1 MTDSLTA
8 TDLRDRIDDGTNFE
22 LVDTRLADD
31 FAGWHIDGAVNYPY
45 KPGDDFDLETF
56 KAETGVSED
65 DTVYTICAKGISS
78 DDFADVLHEHG
89 FDDVTVVSDGME
101 GWSAVYDVVEIPTA
115 SDGVEILQI
124 QRRAKGCLGYLVG
137 DVESREAAV
146 VDASR
151 HTDEFVAAADDRGYT
166 ITHVFDTHVHADHV
180 SGGRTLADE
189 VGATY
194 HLGAAA
200 RERGVEYEYDA
211 LDANDVVRVGDVDVK
226 ALATPGHTS
235 EMVSYLV
242 DGEAVLTGDSL
253 FVGSV
258 GRTELQFGGGGA
270 ADGAQMLYRSL
281 HRTLLAEPDSVTVLP
296 GHFALSNDGE
306 AADGTPGEPISATVG
321 ELRTGQDL
329 LQVDEETF
337 VSRLTDR
344 LPEKPPNYETVID
357 VNTGRRRLDDEQEA
371 TELELGPNRCAAS
384 D

>member
-1 MTDSLTA
+1 MTDAITA
-8 TDLRDRIDDGTNFE
+8 TELRDRIDSNTTFE
-22 LVDTRLADD
+22 LVDTRPEDNYES
-31 FAGWHIDGAVNYPY
+31 WHIDGAVNYPY
-45 KPGDDFDLETF
+45 KPDDDFDPETF
-56 KAETGVSED
+56 KSETGIEED

-78 DDFADVLHEHG
+78 NDFADELERNG
-89 FDDVTVVSDGME
+89 FEDVTVVDDGME
-101 GWSAVYDVVEIPTA
+101 GWSAVYDVVEIPTD
-115 SDGVEILQI
+115 SKSVEIFQI

-137 DVESREAAV
+137 STATREAAV

-151 HTDEFVAAADDRGYT
+151 HTDEFVVAADEHGYT
-166 ITHVFDTHVHADHV
+166 VTDVFDTHVHADHV
-180 SGGRTLADE
+180 SGGRQLANE

-194 HLGAAA
+194 HLGADA

-211 LDANDVVRVGDVDVK
+211 LGANDVVRVGDVDIK
-226 ALATPGHTS
+226 ALSTPGHTS

-242 DGEAVLTGDSL
+242 DGEAVLTGDTL

-270 ADGAQMLYRSL
+270 ADGAHLLYESL

-306 AADGTPGEPISATVG
+306 ATDGTPGEPILASIG
-321 ELRTGQDL
+321 DLRRGQEL
-329 LQVDEETF
+329 LQADEETF
-337 VSRLTDR
+337 VDRLTDR

-357 VNTGRRRLDDEQEA
+357 VNTGRTKLDDEQEA

>member
-1 MTDSLTA
+1 MTDTLTA
-8 TDLRDRIDDGTNFE
+8 TDLRDRIDDADFE

-45 KPGDDFDLETF
+45 KPGDDFDPERF
-56 KAETGVSED
+56 KAETGVTED
-65 DTVYTICAKGISS
+65 DTIYTICAKGISS
-78 DDFADVLHEHG
+78 NDFADVLDEHG
-89 FDDVTVVSDGME
+89 FDDVTVVSDGMQ

-115 SDGVEILQI
+115 SDGIEILQI

-146 VDASR
+146 IDASR
-151 HTDEFVAAADDRGYT
+151 HTDEFVTAAEERGYT

-180 SGGRTLADE
+180 SGGRNLADE

-194 HLGAAA
+194 HLGADA
-200 RERGVEYEYDA
+200 RDRGVEYAYDA
-211 LDANDVVRVGDVDVK
+211 LSPNEVVRVGDVDVK

-242 DGEAVLTGDSL
+242 DGEAVMTGDSL

-270 ADGAQMLYRSL
+270 ADGAHLLYRSL

-306 AADGTPGEPISATVG
+306 ATDGTPGEPISATVG

-384 D
+384 E